1 MWTVPHPGLQL
12 YGPDR
17 VWTVRAYSFRCRPC
31 REKWTGWK
39 CGTFRISVVCRSGAS
54 CVYNFIASIG
64 PIPDIHPSS
73 KTLWPIDMKLCASYT
88 VGELRVLWLVIVG
101 PLEDMFLRLTGLT
114 WFEALA
120 LASVWCS
127 TAYWDC
133 RLFLY
138 RPTFASS
145 LKAVIRLI
153 QLPLRWQL
161 AGDVACVWNCWHGVS
176 RCPRAAES
184 RVSWIG
190 TWHAE
195 LNDDIG
201 RSPLEHFQW
210 YQYRPSTATS
220 FPSWPVAAPR
230 RNTPIDADG
239 HWERQEPI
247 CDINSVHETDHLVVV
262 FSAVLC

>member
-161 AGDVACVWNCWHGVS
+161 AGDVACVWNCWHSVS

-190 TWHAE
+190 TWHAVE
-195 LNDDIG
+195 WWY
-201 RSPLEHFQW
+201 RSKSTWTFSVISISTVYSYIISLLTSRRPPTQYAHRCWWSLRAAGTNLW
-210 YQYRPSTATS
+210 Y
-220 FPSWPVAAPR
+220 
-230 RNTPIDADG
+230 
-239 HWERQEPI
+239 
-247 CDINSVHETDHLVVV
+247 
-262 FSAVLC
+262 